1 MKFSFVARCRA
12 RRIRLLVAS
21 VILATVAVAGSDA
34 SPVSAAGTSFYVD
47 CVNGKDGAAGSAAA
61 PWKSLTRA
69 SDATLQ
75 PGDQLLLARGCV
87 WDGQRLDVPW
97 NGTAAAQITITGYG
111 NGAKPIIKNGAN
123 SNVKVTGS
131 YVVLDGLESKNNPRQ
146 LDPCGQPLGTY
157 YGFNF
162 AGGAHHNT
170 LINSA
175 SSGST
180 AGAATSA
187 PPRVRHA
194 VLSNVFSGNN
204 VLEQFGTNNDL
215 GAWGVNIISD
225 DNEVAYNLFYDN
237 AAVSHE
243 WQRRE
248 QLGRFFEG
256 SNNNI
261 HDNELV
267 QRPSVLRAR
276 QQRIRQGRQ
285 QHVHQQPLRH
295 RPSLLPVHRDPRSR

>member
-1 MKFSFVARCRA
+1 M
-12 RRIRLLVAS
+12 
-21 VILATVAVAGSDA
+21 
-34 SPVSAAGTSFYVD
+34 
-47 CVNGKDGAAGSAAA
+47 
-61 PWKSLTRA
+61 
-69 SDATLQ
+69 
-75 PGDQLLLARGCV
+75 

-180 AGAATSA
+180 AGVHLGSTSRAT
-187 PPRVRHA
+187 R

-237 AAVSHE
+237 AAVCTNGKGASNSVE
-243 WQRRE
+243 I
-248 QLGRFFEG
+248 FEG

-261 HDNELV
+261 HDNNSFNDRVFSELGSSASV
-267 QRPSVLRAR
+267 KAANNTFTNNLFVTGRPYSRFIVTRGADDAAY
-276 QQRIRQGRQ
+276 GP
-285 QHVHQQPLRH
+285 VSRH
-295 RPSLLPVHRDPRSR
+295 DSR